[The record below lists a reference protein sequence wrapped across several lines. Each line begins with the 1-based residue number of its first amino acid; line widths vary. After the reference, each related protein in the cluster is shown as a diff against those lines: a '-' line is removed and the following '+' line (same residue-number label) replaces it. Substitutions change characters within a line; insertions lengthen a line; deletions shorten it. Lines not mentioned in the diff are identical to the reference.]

1 MRCALLVLLLLL
13 LVVAGCKG
21 EGTAMGCEEYATELG
36 KRLEVAAQEPVPPFA
51 IEGDFQ
57 PVERADLPVTPLG
70 YRPVLH
76 ISATTASYQGQAL
89 SASAL
94 RERLTEARA
103 KVAEDIERGLYR
115 GESPD
120 PRQLYVVIDRRAP
133 WPLVVESFEAA
144 RAAGMPTIG
153 VVFTTKPTTQLPP
166 RAPIDDEVDR
176 LLLEEPSERA
186 SKLARL
192 VEKQVAGCPEVQQ
205 VFGSVGADPAESK
218 AMTIARALP
227 KALISCRCRVPKE
240 NLRSVML
247 RLLHVDKP
255 ARVIQLQPDA
265 EAETIELPATATWA
279 DAAALV
285 KPTTRNVK
293 LVIAAK

>member
-1 MRCALLVLLLLL
+1 MRCALLVLLLVL
-13 LVVAGCKG
+13 LVLPGCKG
-21 EGTAMGCEEYATELG
+21 GGTAMGCEEYATDLG
-36 KRLEVAAQEPVPPFA
+36 KRLEVAALEPLPPFA

-76 ISATTASYQGQAL
+76 ISATTATYQGQAL
-89 SASAL
+89 SATAL

-103 KVAEDIERGLYR
+103 KVAEDIERGMYR

-133 WPLVVESFEAA
+133 WPLVVESFDAA
-144 RAAGMPTIG
+144 RAAEMPMIG
-153 VVFTTKPTTQLPP
+153 IVFTTKPTTQLPP
-166 RAPIDDEVDR
+166 RAPVDDELDA
-176 LLLEEPSERA
+176 LLREEPNERA
-186 SKLARL
+186 SKFARL

-205 VFGSVGADPAESK
+205 VFGNVGADPAESK
-218 AMTIARALP
+218 AMTIAKALP

-247 RLLHVDKP
+247 RLLHIEKP
-255 ARVIQLQPDA
+255 ARVVQLQPDA

-279 DAAALV
+279 DAAARIA
-285 KPTTRNVK
+285 PTTRNVT
-293 LVIAAK
+293 LAVAAK